1 MSETRIAT
9 RYAKSLLSL
18 AHEKGVLDEVHNDMQ
33 QFAQVVRENRQLLLA
48 LKNPVIKP
56 SKKKDILLAIFKNL
70 NPMTLSFFEIVTRKN
85 RGDVLPAVAVEFH
98 RQFTILRGIQVS
110 QVVTAF
116 PIGEKLRKQFNDMV
130 KEISGKTE
138 VQLVEKVDRDIIG
151 GFLLTVGDKQ
161 IDDSIKSKL
170 IQLRQD
176 LTKNQYIKE
185 F

>member
-33 QFAQVVRENRQLLLA
+33 QFAQVVRENRQLLLT

-56 SKKKDILLAIFKNL
+56 SKKKDILLAIFKKL
-70 NPMTLSFFEIVTRKN
+70 NPMTLSFFEIATRKN

-98 RQFTILRGIQVS
+98 RQFTVLKGIQVAK
-110 QVVTAF
+110 VVTAF
-116 PIGEKLRKQFNDMV
+116 PIDEKLRKEFIDMV
-130 KEISGKTE
+130 KDISDKKE
-138 VQLVEKVDRDIIG
+138 VQLIEKVDKEIIG
-151 GFLLTVGDKQ
+151 GFILTVGDKQ
-161 IDDSIKSKL
+161 IDDSISSKL
-170 IQLRQD
+170 TQLRQD